1 MEPRSFLSGLYRFAG
16 RRKGYLLLAFVVFA
30 VFMLFTPQAKAVAV
44 LLVLGAASSLA
55 VTYKRVVRLPP
66 AFELISLTSAVV
78 TLVYGP
84 VVGVF
89 YTVASNIASEVVSG
103 YPDAMSL
110 TYIPSRSAQVLF
122 VYLFRSWDVAQL
134 GIWSVVVFNL
144 VQQPIFMWLT
154 DAEKRLK
161 SLYFVILNVPLNI
174 LIFRFL
180 GHPLLSL
187 LQTIA

>member
-1 MEPRSFLSGLYRFAG
+1 MFLLGLCRFAA
-16 RRKGYLLLAFVVFA
+16 RRKGYLFLAFIVFA
-30 VFMLFTPQAKAVAV
+30 VFMLFTSQAKAVAV

-66 AFELISLTSAVV
+66 ALELISLTSAVV

-84 VVGVF
+84 VVGIF
-89 YTVASNIASEVVSG
+89 HTVVTNIASEFVSG

-110 TYIPSRSAQVLF
+110 TYFPSLSARVLF
-122 VYLFRSWDVAQL
+122 VYLFRDWDVVQL

-144 VQQPIFMWLT
+144 GTQPVFMWLT

-161 SLYFVILNVPLNI
+161 SLYFVMLNVPLNI

-180 GHPLLSL
+180 AHPLLSL
-187 LQTIA
+187 VQALG

>member
-1 MEPRSFLSGLYRFAG
+1 MFLLGLCRFAA
-16 RRKGYLLLAFVVFA
+16 RRKGYLFLAFIVFA
-30 VFMLFTPQAKAVAV
+30 VFMLFTSQAKAVAV

-66 AFELISLTSAVV
+66 ALELISLTSAVV

-84 VVGVF
+84 VVV
-89 YTVASNIASEVVSG
+89 TNIASEFVSG

-122 VYLFRSWDVAQL
+122 VYLFRDWDVVQL

-161 SLYFVILNVPLNI
+161 SLYFVMLNVPLNI

-180 GHPLLSL
+180 AHPLLSL
-187 LQTIA
+187 VQALG

>member
-1 MEPRSFLSGLYRFAG
+1 MFLLGLCRFAA
-16 RRKGYLLLAFVVFA
+16 RRKGYLFLAFIVFA
-30 VFMLFTPQAKAVAV
+30 VFMLFTSQAKAVAV
-44 LLVLGAASSLA
+44 LLIFGVVSSLA

-66 AFELISLTSAVV
+66 ALELISLTSAVV

-84 VVGVF
+84 VVGIF
-89 YTVASNIASEVVSG
+89 YTVVTNIASEFVSG

-122 VYLFRSWDVAQL
+122 VYLFRDWDIVQL

-161 SLYFVILNVPLNI
+161 SLYFVMLNVPLNI

-180 GHPLLSL
+180 AHPLLSL
-187 LQTIA
+187 VQALG